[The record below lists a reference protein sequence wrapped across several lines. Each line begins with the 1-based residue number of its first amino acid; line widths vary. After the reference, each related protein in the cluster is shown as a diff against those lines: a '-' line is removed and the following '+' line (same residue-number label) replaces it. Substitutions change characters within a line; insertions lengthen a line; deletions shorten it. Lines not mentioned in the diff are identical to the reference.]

1 MIRAGAAIV
10 LLAMLAGC
18 AAGSGAS
25 SSRPASRADNAG
37 FRAPQMQ
44 RIAGLEG
51 VMGAHADA
59 LIVSL
64 GKPRIDLAEGDVRK
78 LQFASD
84 DCVLDIFLYPL
95 SAGAE
100 PVATHVEARR
110 RSDGREVEKS
120 RCLGEISRK

>member
-1 MIRAGAAIV
+1 MFRVGAAIALAA
-10 LLAMLAGC
+10 LLSGC

-25 SSRPASRADNAG
+25 SSRSASRPDSGA

-51 VMGAHADA
+51 VMGARAEA
-59 LIVSL
+59 LVGAL
-64 GKPRIDLAEGDVRK
+64 GKPRIDLSEGDARK

-95 SAGAE
+95 RAGAE
-100 PVATHVEARR
+100 PVATHVDARR
-110 RSDGREVEKS
+110 RSDGREVDTV
-120 RCLGEISRK
+120 RCLSEVARR